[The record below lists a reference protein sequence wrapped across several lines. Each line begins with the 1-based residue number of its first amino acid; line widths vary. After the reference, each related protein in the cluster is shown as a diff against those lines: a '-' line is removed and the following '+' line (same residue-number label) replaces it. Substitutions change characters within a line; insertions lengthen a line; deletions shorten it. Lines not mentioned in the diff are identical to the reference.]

1 MSCFVS
7 HPENS
12 SIANK
17 MTVLEFHNGYYLWKF
32 LPSTPA
38 AVAFLLLFIV
48 TTALHTCKM
57 IKNENL
63 VLYRLHHW
71 RLLHFSLPSSPSTPR
86 LYTPSS

>member
-1 MSCFVS
+1 
-7 HPENS
+7 
-12 SIANK
+12 

-57 IKNENL
+57 IKTKTWFCT
-63 VLYRLHHW
+63 VFIIGGFCTFPSFFPFHP
-71 RLLHFSLPSSPSTPR
+71 SLIHSFELKT
-86 LYTPSS
+86 